1 MPRSRT
7 LGFWTFWIYW
17 CGIQAS
23 SLFLTS
29 KTVFVFPERK
39 DFKILRVAFR
49 SRNRNVPVRKQLRR
63 MKSDVLECF
72 SYERLIFVARVVK
85 TFLVEHK
92 KLYHSHSHTFVT
104 KILSLSL
111 FFTPKMVFVI
121 PEWKALEIL
130 RSLSKTSQSRNDS
143 EEWRAM
149 FEYVFLAKDQFSSRE
164 PTRPFR

>member
-1 MPRSRT
+1 M
-7 LGFWTFWIYW
+7 
-17 CGIQAS
+17 
-23 SLFLTS
+23 TS
-29 KTVFVFPERK
+29 KTVFVIPERK

-92 KLYHSHSHTFVT
+92 KLYHSRSHSLVT
-104 KILSLSL
+104 KKIDFVF
-111 FFTPKMVFVI
+111 FFTSKTVFVI
-121 PEWKALEIL
+121 PEWKALKFLRSIL